1 MCDGTWEGCR
11 SCWLYRKDG
20 YRGEYQPGYMFW
32 VRMLSQEVSSVLF
45 LIRDDGNRIAG
56 YILYRGDDSGDRWGG
71 VSLRA

>member
-1 MCDGTWEGCR
+1 
-11 SCWLYRKDG
+11 
-20 YRGEYQPGYMFW
+20 MFW